1 MNLKTFHQLKQIKI
15 EIKKNNE
22 YFLLNNNYKP
32 NNKYL
37 FLLKRYKLYKN
48 LMDIYKQYKNNK
60 NEILDFIELASE
72 SQASESQASESQASE
87 SQASESQASESQD
100 EQLLKSI
107 NLELSIFREKI
118 KKSLKEIK
126 KSLKEIKKSLKEIK
140 KERNQ
145 EINSAIIELR
155 AGTGGNEACIFV
167 EEILRMYTMYFQ
179 EVSWKFKLL
188 NYTTN
193 SYKGYKEV
201 IIKIYGKNVYNILK
215 SESGVHRVQ
224 RIPETEAQGRLHTS
238 AITVAV
244 LPEINKKV
252 KISLNPEEIKRE
264 SFRSRGAGG
273 QNVNKTE
280 TAIRLTHLPT
290 GIIAECQEERSQ
302 HKNLEKAMKVLK
314 DRILNLKIS
323 KQIKNISTKRKL
335 LISTGDRS
343 GKIRTY
349 NFHKGRVTDHRL
361 KKSFYNLEEFMNGK
375 IENLINSFKY
385 LKQKIKKD

>member
-1 MNLKTFHQLKQIKI
+1 MNIKTLKKVKKIKI

-22 YFLLNNNYKP
+22 SFLLNNNYKKKK
-32 NNKYL
+32 KYL
-37 FLLKRYKLYKN
+37 FLLKRYKLYN
-48 LMDIYKQYKNNK
+48 NIIDIYKQYKTQK
-60 NEILDFIELASE
+60 NDILDLIEL
-72 SQASESQASESQASE
+72 
-87 SQASESQASESQD
+87 ASESQD

-107 NLELSIFREKI
+107 NLEISILIEQINKSLKQI
-118 KKSLKEIK
+118 NKSLKE
-126 KSLKEIKKSLKEIK
+126 KEINK
-140 KERNQ
+140 
-145 EINSAIIELR
+145 NSAIIELR

-167 EEILRMYTMYFQ
+167 EEILRMYTMYFK
-179 EVSWKFKLL
+179 EVYWKFKLL

-215 SESGVHRVQ
+215 YESGVHRVQ
-224 RIPETEAQGRLHTS
+224 RIPATEAQGRLHTS

-244 LPEINKKV
+244 LPEINKKI
-252 KISLNPEEIKRE
+252 KIYLNPEEIKRE
-264 SFRSRGAGG
+264 SFRSKGAGG

-323 KQIKNISTKRKL
+323 KQINKISTKRKL

-385 LKQKIKKD
+385 LKKKD

>member
-1 MNLKTFHQLKQIKI
+1 MNIKTLKKLKQIKL

-22 YFLLNNNYKP
+22 YFLLNNNSKKK
-32 NNKYL
+32 NKYL
-37 FLLKRYKLYKN
+37 FLLKRYKLYN
-48 LMDIYKQYKNNK
+48 NIIDIYKQYKTQK
-60 NEILDFIELASE
+60 KDILDLIELASE
-72 SQASESQASESQASE
+72 SQ
-87 SQASESQASESQD
+87 D
-100 EQLLKSI
+100 EQFLKSI
-107 NLELSIFREKI
+107 NLEISLLIEKI
-118 KKSLKEIK
+118 KKSLKKIK
-126 KSLKEIKKSLKEIK
+126 KSLKEKEINK
-140 KERNQ
+140 
-145 EINSAIIELR
+145 NSAILELR

-167 EEILRMYTMYFQ
+167 EEIFRMYTMYFK

-188 NYTTN
+188 SYTTN

-215 SESGVHRVQ
+215 YESGVHRVQ

-244 LPEINKKV
+244 LPEIKKKL
-252 KISLNPEEIKRE
+252 KIYLNPEEIKRE

-290 GIIAECQEERSQ
+290 GLIAECQEERSQ
-302 HKNLEKAMKVLK
+302 HKNLEKAIKVLK

-323 KQIKNISTKRKL
+323 KQIKQISTKRKL

-343 GKIRTY
+343 LKIRTY
-349 NFHKGRVTDHRL
+349 NFQKGRVTDHRL
-361 KKSFYNLEEFMNGK
+361 KKSFYNLEEFLNGK
-375 IENLINSFKY
+375 IENLINEFKY
-385 LKQKIKKD
+385 FKQTD

>member
-1 MNLKTFHQLKQIKI
+1 MNIKHFKQLKQIQI

-22 YFLLNNNYKP
+22 YFLLNHHSNS
-32 NNKYL
+32 NKYL
-37 FLLKRYKLYKN
+37 FILKRYQLYKN
-48 LMDIYKQYKNNK
+48 LIDIYKQYKNNK
-60 NEILDFIELASE
+60 KEILDLIEL
-72 SQASESQASESQASE
+72 
-87 SQASESQASESQD
+87 ASESQD

-107 NLELSIFREKI
+107 NLELSILSEKI
-118 KKSLKEIK
+118 KKALKEIK
-126 KSLKEIKKSLKEIK
+126 IKEIK
-140 KERNQ
+140 KEKKS
-145 EINSAIIELR
+145 INSAIIELR

-167 EEILRMYTMYFQ
+167 EEILRMYTMYFK

-188 NYTTN
+188 NYTPN

-201 IIKIYGKNVYNILK
+201 IIKIYGKNVYNLLK
-215 SESGVHRVQ
+215 YESGVHRVQ

-252 KISLNPEEIKRE
+252 NIYLNPEEIKRE

-302 HKNLEKAMKVLK
+302 YKNLEKAMKVLK

-323 KQIKNISTKRKL
+323 KQIKNLSTKRKI

-343 GKIRTY
+343 EKIRTY

-385 LKQKIKKD
+385 LKKKD

>member
-1 MNLKTFHQLKQIKI
+1 MNIKNLKQLKQIKI
-15 EIKKNNE
+15 EMKKNNE

-48 LMDIYKQYKNNK
+48 IMDIYKQYKNNK
-60 NEILDFIELASE
+60 NEILDFIELLANIE
-72 SQASESQASESQASE
+72 L
-87 SQASESQASESQD
+87 ASESQD

-107 NLELSIFREKI
+107 NLELSILREKSKKSLKTI
-118 KKSLKEIK
+118 KKSLKE
-126 KSLKEIKKSLKEIK
+126 SK
-140 KERNQ
+140 KESKK

-167 EEILRMYTMYFQ
+167 EEILRMYTMYFK

-224 RIPETEAQGRLHTS
+224 RIPETESQGRLHTS
-238 AITVAV
+238 AISVAV

-252 KISLNPEEIKRE
+252 NISLNPEEIKRE

-302 HKNLEKAMKVLK
+302 HKNLEKAIKVLK

-323 KQIKNISTKRKL
+323 KQIKNLSTKRKL

-343 GKIRTY
+343 VKIRTY

-375 IENLINSFKY
+375 IENLINSFKV
-385 LKQKIKKD
+385 

>member
-1 MNLKTFHQLKQIKI
+1 MNIKHLKQLKQIQI

-22 YFLLNNNYKP
+22 YFLLNNHSNY
-32 NNKYL
+32 NKYL
-37 FLLKRYKLYKN
+37 FIFKRYQLYKK
-48 LMDIYKQYKNNK
+48 LIDIYKQYKNNK
-60 NEILDFIELASE
+60 KEILDLIEL
-72 SQASESQASESQASE
+72 
-87 SQASESQASESQD
+87 ASESQD

-107 NLELSIFREKI
+107 NLELSILSEKI
-118 KKSLKEIK
+118 KKALKEIK
-126 KSLKEIKKSLKEIK
+126 KALKEIKKALKEIK
-140 KERNQ
+140 KALKEIK
-145 EINSAIIELR
+145 EIKKEKKSKSKSKSKKSINSAIIELR

-167 EEILRMYTMYFQ
+167 EEILRMYTMYFK

-188 NYTTN
+188 NYTPN

-201 IIKIYGKNVYNILK
+201 IIKIYGKNVYNLLK
-215 SESGVHRVQ
+215 YESGVHRVQ

-252 KISLNPEEIKRE
+252 NIYLNPEEIKRE

-302 HKNLEKAMKVLK
+302 YKNLEKAMKVLK

-323 KQIKNISTKRKL
+323 KQIKNLSTKRKI

-343 GKIRTY
+343 EKIRTY

-375 IENLINSFKY
+375 IEHLINSFKY
-385 LKQKIKKD
+385 LKKKD

>member
-1 MNLKTFHQLKQIKI
+1 MNIKHFKQLKTIKL

-22 YFLLNNNYKP
+22 YFLCNNHSNS
-32 NNKYL
+32 NKYL
-37 FLLKRYKLYKN
+37 FILKRYQLYKK
-48 LMDIYKQYKNNK
+48 LIDIYKQYKNNK
-60 NEILDFIELASE
+60 NEILDLIEL
-72 SQASESQASESQASE
+72 
-87 SQASESQASESQD
+87 ASESQD

-107 NLELSIFREKI
+107 NLELSILSEKI
-118 KKSLKEIK
+118 KKALKEIK
-126 KSLKEIKKSLKEIK
+126 EIKEIK
-140 KERNQ
+140 KEKKSKSKKS
-145 EINSAIIELR
+145 INSAIIELR

-167 EEILRMYTMYFQ
+167 EEILRMYTMYFK

-188 NYTTN
+188 NYTPN

-201 IIKIYGKNVYNILK
+201 IIKIYGKNVYNLLK
-215 SESGVHRVQ
+215 YESGVHRVQ

-252 KISLNPEEIKRE
+252 NIYLNPEEIKRE

-302 HKNLEKAMKVLK
+302 YKNLEKAMKVLK

-323 KQIKNISTKRKL
+323 KQIKNLSTKRKL

-343 GKIRTY
+343 EKIRTY

-375 IENLINSFKY
+375 IENLINSLKY
-385 LKQKIKKD
+385 LKKKD

>member
-1 MNLKTFHQLKQIKI
+1 MNIKTLKKLKKIKL

-22 YFLLNNNYKP
+22 YFLLNNNSKKK
-32 NNKYL
+32 NKYL
-37 FLLKRYKLYKN
+37 FLLKRYKLYN
-48 LMDIYKQYKNNK
+48 NIMDIYKQYKTQK
-60 NEILDFIELASE
+60 KDILDLIEL
-72 SQASESQASESQASE
+72 
-87 SQASESQASESQD
+87 ASESQD

-107 NLELSIFREKI
+107 NLEISILIETINKSLKTI
-118 KKSLKEIK
+118 NKSLKE
-126 KSLKEIKKSLKEIK
+126 KEINK
-140 KERNQ
+140 
-145 EINSAIIELR
+145 NSAIIELR

-167 EEILRMYTMYFQ
+167 EEILRMYTMYFK

-215 SESGVHRVQ
+215 YESGVHRVQ

-244 LPEINKKV
+244 LPEIKK
-252 KISLNPEEIKRE
+252 KLNIYLNPEEIKRE

-314 DRILNLKIS
+314 DRILNLKIR
-323 KQIKNISTKRKL
+323 KQIKTISTKRKL

-343 GKIRTY
+343 VKIRTY
-349 NFHKGRVTDHRL
+349 NFKKGRVTDHRL

-385 LKQKIKKD
+385 LKTTD

>member
-1 MNLKTFHQLKQIKI
+1 MNLKTLKKLKQIKN
-15 EIKKNNE
+15 EIKKNTE
-22 YFLLNNNYKP
+22 DLLLNHNSKN
-32 NNKYL
+32 NNKYI
-37 FLLKRYKLYKN
+37 FILKRYKLYN
-48 LMDIYKQYKNNK
+48 NIIDIYKKYTNQKK
-60 NEILDFIELASE
+60 DILDLIELASE
-72 SQASESQASESQASE
+72 SQE
-87 SQASESQASESQD
+87 

-107 NLELSIFREKI
+107 NLEISILLETIKKSLKTI
-118 KKSLKEIK
+118 KKSLKE
-126 KSLKEIKKSLKEIK
+126 KEINK
-140 KERNQ
+140 
-145 EINSAIIELR
+145 NSAIIELR

-167 EEILRMYTMYFQ
+167 EEIFRMYTMYFK
-179 EVSWKFKLL
+179 EVSWKFKIL

-201 IIKIYGKNVYNILK
+201 IMKISGKNVYNLLK
-215 SESGVHRVQ
+215 YESGVHRVQ

-238 AITVAV
+238 AISVAV
-244 LPEINKKV
+244 LPERNKNF
-252 KISLNPEEIKRE
+252 KIYLNPEEIKRE

-314 DRILNLKIS
+314 DRILNLKIR
-323 KQIKNISTKRKL
+323 KQIKKLSTKRKL

-343 GKIRTY
+343 VKIRTY

-361 KKSFYNLEEFMNGK
+361 KKSFYNLEEFLNGK

-385 LKQKIKKD
+385 LKQKA

>member
-1 MNLKTFHQLKQIKI
+1 MNIKNLQQLKKIKL
-15 EIKKNNE
+15 EIKKKNE

-32 NNKYL
+32 NKKYL
-37 FLLKRYKLYKN
+37 LILKTYKLYKN
-48 LMDIYKQYKNNK
+48 LIARYQQAKNNK
-60 NEILDFIELASE
+60 KELLDLLEL
-72 SQASESQASESQASE
+72 
-87 SQASESQASESQD
+87 ASESQD

-107 NLELSIFREKI
+107 NLELRILSEKI
-118 KKSLKEIK
+118 NKSFKEI
-126 KSLKEIKKSLKEIK
+126 
-140 KERNQ
+140 NQ
-145 EINSAIIELR
+145 EINQEKDRKKDSAIIELR

-167 EEILRMYTMYFQ
+167 EEICRMYTMYFKA
-179 EVSWKFKLL
+179 VSWKFKIL

-215 SESGVHRVQ
+215 YESGVHRVQ

-302 HKNLEKAMKVLK
+302 SKNLEQAIKVLK
-314 DRILNLKIS
+314 DRILNLKIM
-323 KQIKNISTKRKL
+323 KQIKNLSTKRKL

-343 GKIRTY
+343 VKIRTY

-375 IENLINSFKY
+375 IENLINS
-385 LKQKIKKD
+385 LKSLKKKDDHYEIC